1 MIPPAQLC
9 VAPGDDLVL
18 SCDPGGDCLDHC
30 RSVECSHLVLLYYSA
45 GTLPWAPAP
54 GRAPQSSAQT
64 PVWLQCCLAGTVTSR
79 SPVRTTDTP
88 ASGSVK
94 LSPAPRPCQVGL
106 REEPSCDNDDISVDF
121 VNVTISSDCPST
133 GGLDNN
139 WWRTGWTAG
148 LLWSAVGLLV
158 LIVIIIVIVTI
169 YCFCPVLCLCL
180 PCCSGQREK
189 RQEHRHPH
197 QVPLTTT
204 TIPPVTW
211 TELLWQETVG
221 QYSEVRRDRRRQNTF
236 HEPVVLEDE
245 RVQRSGY
252 DRDIFETRN
261 IPDYRAPSQS
271 QGLRHQHH
279 QEAQYEIPR
288 SVDYQV
294 PRIYSSSNS
303 QLRTAKKKS
312 NFDIDLEERIRK
324 ASGVAR
330 QEHL

>member
-1 MIPPAQLC
+1 
-9 VAPGDDLVL
+9 L
-18 SCDPGGDCLDHC
+18 SGGNCN
-30 RSVECSHLVLLYYSA
+30 
-45 GTLPWAPAP
+45 
-54 GRAPQSSAQT
+54 
-64 PVWLQCCLAGTVTSR
+64 LQVTSADYR
-79 SPVRTTDTP
+79 H
-88 ASGSVK
+88 SGLWKCKVVPSSK
-94 LSPAPRPCQVGL
+94 ALS
-106 REEPSCDNDDISVDF
+106 DF

-197 QVPLTTT
+197 Q
-204 TIPPVTW
+204 
-211 TELLWQETVG
+211 ETVG

-271 QGLRHQHH
+271 QGLRHHHH

-324 ASGVAR
+324 ASGIAR